1 MSMIQAIRS
10 SLEWKLI
17 LIIFATIFIT
27 VTGVSTFS
35 FIKSSEAIDNDVV
48 RFSNQILKQANLN
61 LSRYIRD
68 NEQFFRTISG
78 SREFQDWLK
87 IGPDDPYGLFDS
99 YQKIEKTW
107 ITPFSTYHPETLSI
121 KLYNENGNESTYRN
135 EYMWESILAPYYS
148 MKNESWLTSMDLTGK
163 FSRYY
168 GMNDQYTDKAGR
180 SKSIP
185 ILTYAQKFRF
195 AEQNGYLAIDISLLA
210 TQEILNEIQLGEHG
224 LGMIVDQFGS
234 IVSYPDPAQINTK
247 LDPSIFTNISSNL
260 SGSYYSAKSKQMI
273 VYQTITGTDLK
284 VIVIVPY
291 GDLAKSISNIR
302 HLTITL
308 TIAGLLIASILAY
321 LTSHSI
327 TRRLKQ
333 LRRTI
338 KMTKLDQFDVRAQV
352 SGIDEVAELASAYN
366 LLLDRIENAI
376 IQLAET
382 RLVQQHAVLSALQSQ
397 INSHFLY
404 NALESINSM
413 AHLAEQPDIQQT
425 TIALS
430 NMLRYTSNYQQTI
443 VTVKDEFDHL
453 KNYFFII
460 RILYGDNISLSL
472 EQDSSVE
479 DAQCLKAIIQPFV
492 ENSVKHAYEVTGDR
506 LLIRI
511 STTRWKDRYVQIV
524 IEDNGIGFTEERL
537 NTIQQALSMGEK
549 EQDYMRFSR
558 IGVLNVHYRLKMF
571 YTDSETG
578 VYVER
583 LLPEGGTRVIIRF
596 PYRSLEGVI
605 T

>member
-1 MSMIQAIRS
+1 MIQAIRS

-17 LIIFATIFIT
+17 LIIFATIVIT

-35 FIKSSEAIDNDVV
+35 FIKSSEAINNDVV

-87 IGPDDPYGLFDS
+87 TGPNDQYGLFDS

-107 ITPFSTYHPETLSI
+107 IAPFTTYHPETLSI

-148 MKNESWLTSMDLTGK
+148 MKNEAWLTNMDLTGK
-163 FSRYY
+163 FSRHY
-168 GMNDQYTDKAGR
+168 GMDDHYTDKAGR

-195 AEQNGYLAIDISLLA
+195 GEQNGYLAIDISLLA

-224 LGMIVDQFGS
+224 LGMIIDQSGT
-234 IVSYPDPAQINTK
+234 IVSYPDPERMNTK
-247 LDPSIFTNISSNL
+247 LDPDIFTNINTNL
-260 SGSYYSAKSKQMI
+260 AGSYYRAESKQMI
-273 VYQTITGTDLK
+273 VYQTITGTDWK

-308 TIAGLLIASILAY
+308 TIAGLLIASIFAY

-352 SGIDEVAELASAYN
+352 TGTDEVAELASAYN
-366 LLLDRIENAI
+366 VLLDRIENAI
-376 IQLAET
+376 HQLAET

-430 NMLRYTSNYQQTI
+430 DMLRYTSNYQQTT
-443 VTVKDEFDHL
+443 VTVKDEIDHL

-460 RILYGDNISLSL
+460 RILYGEHISLRFD
-472 EQDSSVE
+472 QDSSIE

-492 ENSVKHAYEVTGDR
+492 ENSVKHAYEVTGDH
-506 LLIRI
+506 LLIKI
-511 STTRWKDRYVQIV
+511 STMRWMDRYVQLV
-524 IEDNGIGFTEERL
+524 IEDNGIGLTEEKL
-537 NTIQQALSMGEK
+537 TMIQQALSMGQT

-558 IGVLNVHYRLKMF
+558 IGVLNVHYRLKTF
-571 YTDSETG
+571 YKEPETG
-578 VYVER
+578 VFVER
-583 LLPEGGTRVIIRF
+583 ILPEGGTRIIIRF
-596 PYRSLEGVI
+596 PHRF
-605 T
+605 